1 MRHPGTVPPNGTVP
15 FWKLGLPI
23 GPEGYRLLTVSLK
36 NYDKSLIFQLAGMN
50 PVCIAIISSD
60 NSPLLL
66 RTSSGYKSSEL
77 DLMFLAHSSLDVI
90 EEKLTIRSTAVDQ
103 RELYLGQLY
112 PTEQYK
118 IYGYVTNSK
127 VKILVMTEN
136 TSQNIDQEVKS
147 LFKQLHRSYTQLIS
161 NPFYNPGEKIE
172 SPHFIKYIEDILQ

>member
-1 MRHPGTVPPNGTVP
+1 
-15 FWKLGLPI
+15 
-23 GPEGYRLLTVSLK
+23 
-36 NYDKSLIFQLAGMN
+36 MN
-50 PVCIAIISSD
+50 PVCIAIISND
-60 NSPLLL
+60 NSPLLMQ
-66 RTSSGYKSSEL
+66 TSSAYKSSEL

-90 EEKLTIRSTAVDQ
+90 EEKLTARNTAVDQ

-136 TSQNIDQEVKS
+136 TSQNIDQEVKI

-161 NPFYNPGEKIE
+161 NPFYRPGDKIQTP
-172 SPHFIKYIEDILQ
+172 SFIKYIEDILK